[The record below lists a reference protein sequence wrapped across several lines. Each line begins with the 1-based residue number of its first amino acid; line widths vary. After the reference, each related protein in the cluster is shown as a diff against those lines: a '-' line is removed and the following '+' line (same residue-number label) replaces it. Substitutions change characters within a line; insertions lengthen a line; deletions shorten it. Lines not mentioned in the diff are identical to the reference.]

1 MGSQSRRLGFLG
13 REDFDEIFL
22 HCKSATPESS
32 SMRKA
37 WSCQELIMQ
46 MRVREG
52 LRSCS
57 SRSSQKLRGL
67 RELFADFKVS
77 VYKICE
83 IKHIWIFFSP
93 YKAGI
98 ITFTAT
104 LQSPLVRLLC
114 YPTFDATCG
123 TKTWHVP
130 PKTPRPPPPP
140 PESFVSVFFFSGN
153 EL

>member
-13 REDFDEIFL
+13 REVFDEIVR

-57 SRSSQKLRGL
+57 RSSQKLRGL

-77 VYKICE
+77 VYKIC
-83 IKHIWIFFSP
+83 
-93 YKAGI
+93 
-98 ITFTAT
+98 
-104 LQSPLVRLLC
+104 
-114 YPTFDATCG
+114 
-123 TKTWHVP
+123 
-130 PKTPRPPPPP
+130 
-140 PESFVSVFFFSGN
+140 
-153 EL
+153 